1 MSLQKLIDKVQ
12 KVFNRFICLRD
23 QNEGCI
29 SCGSF
34 KDPQAGHYFPVKTH
48 TALRF
53 NEVNTNRQC
62 SYCNCWQHGNQ
73 VMYRIGL
80 IKKVGEDKV
89 KLLELIG
96 TIRKPHKWSRGELLL
111 IYEFY
116 KKEIEKLQK
125 AA

>member
-12 KVFNRFICLRD
+12 RVFNRFICVRD

-48 TALRF
+48 SALRF
-53 NEVNTNRQC
+53 NEINTNRQC
-62 SYCNCWQHGNQ
+62 SYCNCWQNGAQ
-73 VMYRIGL
+73 IQYRIGL

-89 KLLELIG
+89 KLLEMVG
-96 TIRKPHKWSRGELLL
+96 QIRKPHKWSKFELETL
-111 IYEFY
+111 YKFY
-116 KKEIEKLQK
+116 SDKLKELK

>member
-1 MSLQKLIDKVQ
+1 MSLQKEIDKVQ
-12 KVFNRFICLRD
+12 KVFNKFICLRD

-48 TALRF
+48 SALRF

-73 VMYRIGL
+73 VNYRFGL
-80 IKKVGEDKV
+80 LKKVGEDKV
-89 KLLELIG
+89 KLLEMVG
-96 TIRKPHKWSRGELLL
+96 QIRKPHKWSRFELEAL
-111 IYEFY
+111 Y
-116 KKEIEKLQK
+116 KYYSEKVKILK
-125 AA
+125 VA